1 MEQANLNIRFG
12 PDTIALLNE
21 MKRVAALTYRP
32 VSQLGRDYLRNGL
45 KNDPVANK
53 FKSHSTIN

>member
-21 MKRVAALTYRP
+21 MKRVAALSYKP
-32 VSQLGRDYLRNGL
+32 VSQLGRDYFREGLR
-45 KNDPVANK
+45 NDPVANK
-53 FKSHSTIN
+53 TKSYTTTN